1 MTASGLK
8 GHGSCV
14 EERGCSPRASE
25 EGQVGTP
32 DEAGEEVGA
41 SSSRGQEDR
50 WSLS

>member
-1 MTASGLK
+1 MWKREAALQ
-8 GHGSCV
+8 
-14 EERGCSPRASE
+14 ERSE